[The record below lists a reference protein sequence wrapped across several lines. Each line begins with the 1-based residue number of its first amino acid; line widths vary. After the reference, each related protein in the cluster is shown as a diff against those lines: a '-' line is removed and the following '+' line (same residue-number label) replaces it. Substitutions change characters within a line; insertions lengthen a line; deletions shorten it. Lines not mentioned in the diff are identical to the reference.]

1 MIKNSILIILG
12 LFLIHS
18 NSSEAFLWGLT
29 QEEKSICRN
38 RASRENNEFSA
49 KKAYKFCKNNTIK
62 KMRKVEKEKAIKEK
76 KYQYCISPYSKTI
89 KDSKDK
95 KKLAKEK
102 AWKEVNKELE
112 NNPIKECQNGTGNYL
127 VKSGKHKGKLINLSN
142 CSNAERKIKFN
153 RTYNAGSEFDLII
166 YRIESK
172 CRKKAGYR

>member
-1 MIKNSILIILG
+1 MIKNSFLIILG

-76 KYQYCISPYSKTI
+76 KYQNCINPYLETI
-89 KDSKDK
+89 KDAKYQEELAK
-95 KKLAKEK
+95 KKAISEAK
-102 AWKEVNKELE
+102 KELDYLSL
-112 NNPIKECQNGTGNYL
+112 KECQDGTGNCL
-127 VKSGKHKGKLINLSN
+127 SKGKLINCTK
-142 CSNAERKIKFN
+142 CSRAQSSYIWQKKW
-153 RTYNAGSEFDLII
+153 NAGKEYSVKI
-166 YRIESK
+166 YRIVSK
-172 CRKKAGYR
+172 CRKKAGYK